1 MSIVGIKKTR
11 EIAKNIPV
19 LKNKIINAKKKGL
32 SVVVHNGKTYK
43 VGKV

>member
-11 EIAKNIPV
+11 ELAKSMPV
-19 LKNKIINAKKKGL
+19 LKNKLLNAKKKGL
-32 SVVVHNGKTYK
+32 SVIVHNGKTYK